1 MTKKIFAMFLA
12 VLMVVSMLPTSV
24 FAAEACPG
32 ATATHS
38 LKNCADYTAV
48 YTKPANCGEGGF
60 TTYQCNK
67 CKATF
72 VDSWTDPV
80 GEHVMVPAAEEDN
93 VPAYC
98 GKEGA
103 KGGLICSV
111 CKKYREGQEVI
122 PAIGEKGVT
131 QCEFPV
137 WEVVEK
143 DCTEEFELTV
153 TCLNCTFTKTLY
165 KHELEENVEHKH
177 AYGEWELVT
186 PATADAPGKAVRK
199 CTHGVKDLWSCN
211 ATEEQE
217 VFFAHEH
224 DEHTLLKVDA
234 VPYTCETAGVA
245 EHYECRICGKLF
257 KDGKEVTLE
266 DLKVASYHD
275 QLKADKTKLNCKN
288 TSMVCD
294 KADCDEIIRID
305 INQAHTYGDW
315 TVPVGSNAT
324 CLLDG
329 YRTRKCSLC
338 DHVETDN
345 IPALGHIEAEYTV
358 KATCSQY
365 EYTFTYCLRDN
376 CPLSRVASSTKKN
389 GETPVSFDVNVGSAV
404 LSEPTPNL
412 GFYLRFNQANLG
424 KVLYFD
430 GKTSKEAETGKYDYY
445 LNSTAD
451 ITKAVEVK
459 LEVAT
464 DDGVNQTYRMFFM
477 KDDVK
482 TYISIYKSGKY
493 VNVGIS
499 SNVPTTTWAWNA
511 EHGILTTTVEDVEY
525 CLSMYD
531 EYATFG
537 ASKISYLETS
547 FGSEMLVVNG
557 ADGVKLLDIVPN
569 FAAGKNPEAHK
580 LEIYSQV
587 ASTCLVAGTKI
598 EICSLCKT
606 VMPAE
611 TLPKAD
617 HVWVDDGDDTTV
629 NVTMDCLTD
638 GKEYQKCSVCG
649 AKNVKTTAASGHD
662 YKEVNG
668 QIFVDEYKGDH
679 KNIITYKFNIC
690 TDPKCPLL
698 TQQDHNKQDLKD
710 TENGGARVIIE
721 DSIGAW
727 SGAGKVYKD
736 EDAAKADH
744 PGFAITEDNTLPDWN
759 KNATCTVAGYE
770 AFDCPDCDNTV
781 LIKSWKGVDA
791 EGKTITHTDFEAKQ
805 QKADCHQEGGY
816 YTYECAC
823 GEQVGKGEV
832 GDWNKTA
839 DKLDHDWKDTK
850 NYEAPKCDEP
860 DYTKVV
866 KTCQREGCGE
876 KVYAMTNLTP
886 DLDYDNLL
894 CDTTYFEYY
903 YCYKCDDTHMRSFV
917 SKLGHEWVDVG
928 TPTAPSCTEKG
939 HQDKVCKWCDIEA
952 DEVDATLEDI
962 PMVPH
967 KNAAGDEFWA
977 NCKDKTVDRHCVVC
991 CKACGHKEGFNCLD
1005 ADGKAETKDDYCKNC
1020 YYPALNHVYGDW
1032 IYVEDT
1038 CEELPYKYHI
1048 CTVCFDTPAA
1058 DFIDEIKVG
1067 EDEKGNDIMEDVVV
1081 GHRPVAVD
1089 KDDEGKEI
1097 YYGQYKYVD
1106 YKDYA
1111 VYNWVVVLD
1120 ADGKEVLDENGKA
1133 VKVLNKTMMPGY
1145 EAKYIEYTAPTYT
1158 TAGSA
1163 KFLCACCN
1171 EIVEVELPAISGLGF
1186 EIKYENANG
1195 QEGITMGSLVNVTLY
1210 ANGNNVEVNTFT
1222 LTAGFEDMIFVG
1234 AQPATNDFNIRVTK
1248 TENAN
1253 SFEALLI
1260 YATAVNSADK
1270 KQQNIVIGEKTPI
1283 VTMQFIAWGEGMA
1296 DVEMFGNALALNGA
1310 NVDCTPKD
1318 CEIEIKEFLNFN
1330 EDEEFN
1336 IIDLIQAESI
1346 LTGESEK
1353 TYDVSVDVD
1362 KDGEVTL
1369 YDLNLIYEFLV
1380 NIMEV
1385 IDNEEAALEFLCN
1398 GLSEEHVAIVRA
1410 YLDLSGNAL
1419 CNNPECGTEIQPGW
1433 NRCPVCG
1440 NIQ

>member
-32 ATATHS
+32 QGTAHS

-48 YTKPANCGEGGF
+48 YTKPANCGEQGY
-60 TTYQCNK
+60 TTYKCNK
-67 CKATF
+67 CGDTF
-72 VDSWTDPV
+72 VDSWVAPS
-80 GEHVMVPAAEEDN
+80 GEHTMVPAAEEDN

-98 GKEGA
+98 GVEGA
-103 KGGLICSV
+103 EGGMICSV
-111 CKKYREGQEVI
+111 CKNYREGQKVI

-131 QCEFPV
+131 QCEMPA
-137 WEVVEK
+137 WEVVVK
-143 DCTEEFELTV
+143 DCTENFTMTR
-153 TCLNCTFTKTLY
+153 TCLNCTKTETYEY
-165 KHELEENVEHKH
+165 KLGQNEVHAHEWG
-177 AYGEWELVT
+177 AWEVKT
-186 PATADAPGKAVRK
+186 PATATAPGVAVRK
-199 CTHGVKDLWSCN
+199 CTHKVEGKWSCG
-211 ATEEQE
+211 ATEEE
-217 VFFAHEH
+217 EIFFAHKH
-224 DEHTLLKVDA
+224 DAKTLLSVAKV
-234 VPYTCETAGVA
+234 PETCTATGVA
-245 EHYECRICGKLF
+245 AHDMCRICGKLF
-257 KDGKEVTLE
+257 VSGVEKTMA
-266 DLKVASYHD
+266 DLVIPAYHD

-294 KADCDEIIRID
+294 KTDCEEVIRID
-305 INQAHTYGDW
+305 INQAHDFGAW
-315 TVPVGSNAT
+315 NPARKAT
-324 CLLDG
+324 CVLDG
-329 YRTRKCSLC
+329 YRTAKCELC
-338 DHVETDN
+338 DYVKTEN
-345 IPALGHIEAEYTV
+345 LPALGHIEASYTV
-358 KATCSQY
+358 AATCSQY
-365 EYTFTYCLRDN
+365 EYTFKYCLRDG
-376 CPLSRVASSTKKN
+376 CTVERLTTTTKKN
-389 GETPVSFDVNVGSAV
+389 GTTNVSFDLTVGSA
-404 LSEPTPNL
+404 LLTAPTANL
-412 GFYLRFNQANLG
+412 GFYLQVQQGNLD
-424 KVLYFD
+424 KTLYFN
-430 GKTSKEAETGKYDYY
+430 GKTANKSYY
-445 LNSTAD
+445 LATTEK
-451 ITKAVEVK
+451 IEEAVLVY

-464 DDGVNQTYRMFFM
+464 DDGVNQTYKMYFYDE
-477 KDDVK
+477 DDVK
-482 TYISIYKSGKY
+482 TYISIYKSGNY
-493 VNVGIS
+493 INAQIS
-499 SNVPTTTWAWNA
+499 ANAPTTTWAWNA
-511 EHGILTTTVEDVEY
+511 EKGILTTEIDEVEY
-525 CLSMYD
+525 YIGTYNEYKTLS
-531 EYATFG
+531 
-537 ASKISYLETS
+537 ASKLSYLDTS

-557 ADGVKLLDIVPN
+557 ATGVRMLDITPN
-569 FAAGKNPEAHK
+569 FTAGKAPEAHK
-580 LEIYSQV
+580 LETLSET
-587 ASTCLVAGTKI
+587 ASTCLVNGTRI
-598 EICSLCKT
+598 QICSLCKT

-611 TLPKAD
+611 TLDKAD
-617 HVWVDDGDDTTV
+617 HNWVDDGIAETV
-629 NVTMDCLTD
+629 NTTANCLTE
-638 GKEYQKCSVCG
+638 GKEYRKCSVCG
-649 AKNVKTTAASGHD
+649 VADVKVTPATGHT
-662 YKEVNG
+662 YKKDSND
-668 QIFVDEYKGDH
+668 QIVVVEEKGNH

-690 TDPKCPLL
+690 TSATCPL
-698 TQQDHNKQDLKD
+698 KD
-710 TENGGARVIIE
+710 QKDYNGNSLNDTTNGGARVII
-721 DSIGAW
+721 DGTVGAW
-727 SGAGKVYKD
+727 VGTGKVYKD
-736 EDAAKADH
+736 EDAAAADH
-744 PGFAITEDNTLPDWN
+744 PGFTATDANAKPEYD
-759 KNATCTVAGYE
+759 KAATCTVAGYK
-770 AFDCPDCDNTV
+770 AYSCADCSNTV
-781 LIKSWKGVDA
+781 MIKSWAGHSDY
-791 EGKTITHTDFEAKQ
+791 EAAQ
-805 QKADCHQEGGY
+805 IAASCTQEGGF
-816 YTYECAC
+816 YTYTCVC
-823 GEQVGKGEV
+823 GEVVGKACTATCTHEDGKH
-832 GDWNKTA
+832 WNKTA
-839 DKLDHDWKDTK
+839 DKLVHDWEMNEAYDPDEVDCDAPEYYTLVKSCK
-850 NYEAPKCDEP
+850 NCS
-860 DYTKVV
+860 
-866 KTCQREGCGE
+866 E
-876 KVYAMTNLTP
+876 KVYAHKEIPSDLTSSAM
-886 DLDYDNLL
+886 L
-894 CDTTYFEYY
+894 CQNGYYEHY
-903 YCYKCDDTHMRSFV
+903 YCYECDENHMRSFI
-917 SKLGHEWVDVG
+917 SGMAHEWVNVG
-928 TPTAPSCTEKG
+928 TPTAPTCTTFG
-939 HQDKVCKWCDIEA
+939 HQDKVCKWCEIEA
-952 DEVDATLEDI
+952 DKVDSALEVI

-1005 ADGKAETKDDYCKNC
+1005 ADGKAETKDDYCKDC

-1058 DFIDEIKVG
+1058 EFIDEIKVG

-1089 KDDEGKEI
+1089 KDKNGKEI
-1097 YYGQYKYVD
+1097 YYGQYKYED

-1111 VYNWVVVLD
+1111 VYNWVVAVD
-1120 ADGKEVLDENGKA
+1120 AEGKEVLDENGKA
-1133 VKVLNKTMMPGY
+1133 LKVLNKTMMPGY

-1253 SFEALLI
+1253 SYEALLI

-1296 DVEMFGNALALNGA
+1296 DVEMFGSALALNGA